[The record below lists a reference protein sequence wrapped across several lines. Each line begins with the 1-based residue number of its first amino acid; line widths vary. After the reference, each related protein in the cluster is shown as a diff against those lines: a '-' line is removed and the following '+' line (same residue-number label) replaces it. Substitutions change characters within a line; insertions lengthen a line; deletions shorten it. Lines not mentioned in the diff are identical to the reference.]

1 MAGSVRLVLVGLG
14 DIGVKAHL
22 PALRRNER
30 VQLVAGV
37 DPDPARRAA
46 VGDLPTVADVGE
58 LDEQPDGYVLATPP
72 WVTTDLAARLLGD
85 GHFVLAEKPLG
96 VSTAALQP
104 LRDLPD
110 RRRLQVGLTYRHDPA
125 IERLRDWIE
134 HGPLDGPLLVRAHV
148 YDERRDPGD
157 QEHEQR
163 IRKTLE
169 HGSPVMH
176 EGSHVFDWLAYL
188 LQETPEIQD
197 AWSLET
203 DETFK
208 HPNLVGARLG
218 YGDTTVLT
226 EFGWLTDALP
236 RCELTFVGQR
246 AHAHLDGFTFEL
258 TLRTANKTETFD
270 DPGDRTERCFD
281 RQLDRFLDL
290 IAGQTDR
297 AMPGWSEGL
306 ASLELSEQVATRA
319 EEGAP

>member
-46 VGDLPTVADVGE
+46 VGDVTTVADVGE
-58 LDEQPDGYVLATPP
+58 LAEKPDGYVLATPP
-72 WVTTDLAARLLGD
+72 WVTTGLAARLLAE

-96 VSTAALQP
+96 TSTDALRP

-110 RRRLQVGLTYRHDPA
+110 RSRLQVGLTYRHDPA
-125 IERLRDWIE
+125 IERLRDWIAQ
-134 HGPLDGPLLVRAHV
+134 GPLDGPLLVRAHI
-148 YDERRDPGD
+148 YDERRDPND
-157 QEHEQR
+157 AEHEQR
-163 IRKTLE
+163 LRETLE

-188 LQETPEIQD
+188 LRETPTIRD
-197 AWSLET
+197 AWSVKT
-203 DETFK
+203 DQTFA
-208 HPNLVGARLG
+208 HPNLVGARLA
-218 YGDTTVLT
+218 YGASEVLT

-236 RCELTFVGQR
+236 RCELTFLGQR
-246 AHAHLDGFTFEL
+246 AQATLDGFTFRL
-258 TLRTANKTETFD
+258 TLQTANETETFD
-270 DPGDRTERCFD
+270 DPRDRTERCFD
-281 RQLDRFLDL
+281 RQLDRFVDL
-290 IAGQTDR
+290 ITGRSDR

-319 EEGAP
+319 EGAP